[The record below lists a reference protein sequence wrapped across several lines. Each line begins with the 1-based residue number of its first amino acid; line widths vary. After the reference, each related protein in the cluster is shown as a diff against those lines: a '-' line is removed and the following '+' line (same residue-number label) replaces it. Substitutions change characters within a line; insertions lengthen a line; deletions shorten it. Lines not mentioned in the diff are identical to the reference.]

1 MRTAAG
7 ATITALLLG
16 LGACSGGGS
25 PQPAAGAP
33 MQAQSAMAPAP
44 PERERSVG
52 AANDGAAVD
61 GRQNRPVGQTAP
73 LPATL
78 PMLAYSYS
86 QTLEAPNARV
96 GGLMRRHE
104 QACAAAG
111 PTVCQ
116 VFGSTLSTDRENGAV
131 RGTLEL
137 RAQPAWLTT
146 FRAGLEGQA
155 RAAGGRSLS
164 SGTQTE
170 DLTRSIVDSEATLRA
185 QTTLRDRLQE
195 LLATRDGRLADMLQ
209 IETELARVQGQI
221 DATQSELAVMRT
233 RVATSAL
240 TISYQSETAA
250 VGEGTFEPL
259 SDALGSFV
267 RNLVRAVAV
276 MVVLVSV
283 LLPFALLGGLILW
296 LVLFGRRRGW
306 MKRSPRPARATSPP
320 VV

>member
-1 MRTAAG
+1 MRAMWMPMAG
-7 ATITALLLG
+7 AAALSLLA
-16 LGACSGGGS
+16 ACSGETSGQVAS
-25 PQPAAGAP
+25 DN
-33 MQAQSAMAPAP
+33 AMAPAP
-44 PERERSVG
+44 AG
-52 AANDGAAVD
+52 AAAVAQAESAAAAGEARQ
-61 GRQNRPVGQTAP
+61 GRPAAPATP
-73 LPATL
+73 LPSTL
-78 PMLAYSYS
+78 PMLAYSYT
-86 QTLEAPNARV
+86 QTLEAPNARIA
-96 GGLMRRHE
+96 GLMRGHE

-116 VFGSTLSTDRENGAV
+116 VFGSSLATDRENGAV

-137 RAQPAWLTT
+137 RAQPAWLTA

-164 SGTQTE
+164 SNTQTE

-185 QTTLRDRLQE
+185 QTTLRDRLQT

-221 DATQSELAVMRT
+221 DAIQSELAVMRT
-233 RVATSAL
+233 RVNTSAL
-240 TISYQSETAA
+240 TVSYQSETIA

-259 SDALGSFV
+259 ADATDSFV
-267 RNLVRAVAV
+267 GNLVKAAAVI
-276 MVVLVSV
+276 VVLISV

-306 MKRSPRPARATSPP
+306 LKRTPRPSRVAPPPPSP
-320 VV
+320 VA